1 MMPSD
6 LNETTRLSPAGTF
19 IAVAPPPDLTP
30 FVEFLWQFTVAAA
43 TPALSLIRSV
53 PGGQADIALGS
64 LDPDLVTTETWGP
77 SISTDGPPLLCGF
90 TTSSHAIPLAAGTTV
105 AGVRLRVGA
114 GFRVFRLALG
124 TVARASRTLRD
135 IVGLRRTN
143 ALRSA
148 VLTSLRSTRSRYSTP
163 DGLGAALAAARSLI
177 GSADLDRPVDPRLK
191 RAVVLIDESAI
202 STRDGS
208 GRAAIDETA
217 RAVAMSPRT
226 LERLFHDHIGL
237 TPRTFMRLRRVCAVA
252 ARLEA
257 PVTFLGCSNGG
268 RLTLSHLAHHVGFAD
283 HAHLTRDFR
292 RAMGVTPSEYAREAR
307 ERPIIREW
315 RGVRPE
321 LLTPLGRLAVGVGPA
336 AEQAG

>member
-1 MMPSD
+1 
-6 LNETTRLSPAGTF
+6 
-19 IAVAPPPDLTP
+19 V
-30 FVEFLWQFTVAAA
+30 
-43 TPALSLIRSV
+43 
-53 PGGQADIALGS
+53 
-64 LDPDLVTTETWGP
+64 
-77 SISTDGPPLLCGF
+77 
-90 TTSSHAIPLAAGTTV
+90 TTSSHAIPIDAGATV
-105 AGVRLRVGA
+105 AGIRLRIGA
-114 GFRVFRLALG
+114 GYRVFRLALG

-148 VLTSLRSTRSRYSTP
+148 VQASLRSTQSPSSTP

-177 GSADLDRPVDPRLK
+177 GSADADPVDPRLK
-191 RAVVLIDESAI
+191 RAVALIDGTATS
-202 STRDGS
+202 SRGRS
-208 GRAAIDETA
+208 GRAAIEETA

-257 PVTFLGCSNGG
+257 PVTFLGCSTSGG
-268 RLTLSHLAHHVGFAD
+268 HPTLSHLAHHAGFAD

-321 LLTPLGRLAVGVGPA
+321 LLTPLGTIAEAVTSA
-336 AEQAG
+336 AEQAA